1 MEKIREHPRLP
12 NVPNTVV
19 IQRLHPDW
27 RMVPHLDI
35 FGWTERHAQL
45 EEYLRDQVS

>member
-1 MEKIREHPRLP
+1 MEKIPEHPRLP